1 MLTKILRGLH
11 PWSPFPA
18 ASSTYE
24 SATHYFKALSSLKKF
39 YCAPFGRLDHCS
51 RKFLVEHLIS
61 LWFGIKFILAAAV
74 SFHLLFL
81 SVCCRLGLQRM
92 KNIRSLSTMWRATC
106 NFPIRKSNIL
116 HDYVRAQLQVADILT
131 YKEETWTCMKVDY
144 INIRGHIG
152 RNVTVPFW
160 QKKDQVFHTDSS
172 LGYCTFNAKQGSIYN
187 EDNFGLY
194 AIHNKNFTCT
204 ESNSSTTQLW
214 MGTSVYFNRS
224 VIEVI

>member
-1 MLTKILRGLH
+1 MRSCLDWHRRGVKNGV
-11 PWSPFPA
+11 
-18 ASSTYE
+18 YE
-24 SATHYFKALSSLKKF
+24 IVDRNDTHYPVFCDFESEATSVWTLIISYSLVNKDF
-39 YCAPFGRLDHCS
+39 FQMPLYENRS
-51 RKFLVEHLIS
+51 RSEDNPN
-61 LWFGIKFILAAAV
+61 WMDY
-74 SFHLLFL
+74 
-81 SVCCRLGLQRM
+81 RLGLQRM